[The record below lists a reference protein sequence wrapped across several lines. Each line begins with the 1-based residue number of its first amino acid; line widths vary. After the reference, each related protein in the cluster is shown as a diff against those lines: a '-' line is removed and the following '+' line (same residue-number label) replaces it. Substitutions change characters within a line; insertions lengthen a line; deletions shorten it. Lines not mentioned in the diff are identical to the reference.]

1 MIDKS
6 TFWGMVW
13 GSVATFALLFLLA
26 AVGHLPIRKEPRY
39 SCPCPDSSTITSPRS
54 LEPKGR
60 N

>member
-13 GSVATFALLFLLA
+13 GSAATIALLLLV
-26 AVGHLPIRKEPRY
+26 AVAGHLPTRTEPRH
-39 SCPCPDSSTITSPRS
+39 SCPCPDSGTISSPRS
-54 LEPKGR
+54 LEPNGR